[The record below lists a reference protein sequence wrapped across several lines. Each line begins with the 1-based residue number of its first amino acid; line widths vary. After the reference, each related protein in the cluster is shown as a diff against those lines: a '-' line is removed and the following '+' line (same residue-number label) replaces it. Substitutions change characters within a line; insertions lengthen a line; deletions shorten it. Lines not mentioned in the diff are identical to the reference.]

1 MEAYKKET
9 ISSFESRS
17 KSYEASLVEIL
28 EKFARPDVERFV
40 SGLKGPRVLDLG
52 CGPGVFLE
60 EFRAQGVE
68 ATGIDLSEVFVQR
81 CHEKGLHAKKMDIEN
96 PILYPRSF
104 HGIWAQAAVPHIP
117 KERLPNMI
125 NNISRLLM
133 PEGMM
138 FVALPEGDGDGFL
151 EDVPGGAKQ
160 WITHFN
166 EADVARFFGKKFDT
180 IHAEKR
186 VLPDQRTYL
195 TYLFKI
201 KHEAP
206 KAFRNF

>member
-17 KSYEASLVEIL
+17 KSYEASLVEVL
-28 EKFARPDVERFV
+28 EKFARPDVERFI
-40 SGLKGPRVLDLG
+40 GELKGPRVLDIG

-60 EFRAQGVE
+60 AFREQGMD

-104 HGIWAQAAVPHIP
+104 HGIWANAAVQHVP

-133 PEGMM
+133 PEGVM
-138 FVALPEGDGDGFL
+138 FVALPEGEGEGFL

-166 EADVARFFGKKFDT
+166 EADVARFFGKKFE
-180 IHAEKR
+180 IVHAEKR
-186 VLPDQRTYL
+186 VMPDQRTYL
-195 TYLFKI
+195 TYLFRLKN
-201 KHEAP
+201 EAP